1 MLPMIFLYI
10 VIVINGTLIRRYGN
24 VEMVASKNI
33 NIHQP
38 SPATHVFGFSG
49 PSYYGADAYYSRYPH
64 SHSMLSKFLR

>member
-33 NIHQP
+33 NIQP
-38 SPATHVFGFSG
+38 SPAHTYVFGFSG
-49 PSYYGADAYYSRYPH
+49 PSYYGADA
-64 SHSMLSKFLR
+64 